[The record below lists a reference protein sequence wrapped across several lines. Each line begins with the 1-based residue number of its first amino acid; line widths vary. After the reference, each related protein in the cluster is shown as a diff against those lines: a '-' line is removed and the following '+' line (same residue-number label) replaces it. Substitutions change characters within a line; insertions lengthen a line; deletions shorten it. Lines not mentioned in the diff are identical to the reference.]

1 MEPERDEGSA
11 MAAEPRISRGYSNYV
26 LILLFVVYVF
36 NFIDRQVL
44 SILLQPIK
52 EDLGVSDTFMGFLTG
67 FAFVVFYTFAGIPIA
82 RIADRTSRRAVIAL
96 GLATWS
102 IMTALSG
109 FARSGWQLAAARV
122 GVGVGE
128 AAGTPPAHS
137 LLSDY
142 FEPSRRATALSVY
155 AMGVYVGVAAAFMGG
170 SWLATHFGWRSVF
183 WVVGLAGVPLAL
195 LVRLTVRELPRGYS
209 ESGPVAQ
216 VKPAP
221 FVESLLQLAR
231 NRSFRWAV
239 GATALQ
245 SLSGYGILTWGPTF
259 LIRIHGMEMVEV
271 GMVLGAAIGILGAG
285 GAYVGGRWADAMARR
300 DERWYMLLPALQ
312 TLALLPFG
320 YGFILLSSEVGAL
333 VSFVPFYFLGAM
345 YVGPMHSVIQGLVV
359 PNQRATA
366 SAINLFIVNM
376 LGLGL
381 GPLLIG
387 IFNDVWAADYGEFAI
402 RYSMLLAVTLGG
414 LSSAAFWMASRH
426 LAEDL
431 QAARDAA
438 QGVTQ

>member
-1 MEPERDEGSA
+1 
-11 MAAEPRISRGYSNYV
+11 MA
-26 LILLFVVYVF
+26 
-36 NFIDRQVL
+36 Q
-44 SILLQPIK
+44 
-52 EDLGVSDTFMGFLTG
+52 
-67 FAFVVFYTFAGIPIA
+67 
-82 RIADRTSRRAVIAL
+82 
-96 GLATWS
+96 
-102 IMTALSG
+102 
-109 FARSGWQLAAARV
+109 
-122 GVGVGE
+122 
-128 AAGTPPAHS
+128 
-137 LLSDY
+137 
-142 FEPSRRATALSVY
+142 
-155 AMGVYVGVAAAFMGG
+155 
-170 SWLATHFGWRSVF
+170 
-183 WVVGLAGVPLAL
+183 
-195 LVRLTVRELPRGYS
+195 
-209 ESGPVAQ
+209 
-216 VKPAP
+216 
-221 FVESLLQLAR
+221 
-231 NRSFRWAV
+231 
-239 GATALQ
+239 
-245 SLSGYGILTWGPTF
+245 
-259 LIRIHGMEMVEV
+259 
-271 GMVLGAAIGILGAG
+271 
-285 GAYVGGRWADAMARR
+285 R

-438 QGVTQ
+438 QGGTQ